1 MSRVRVYIPRNRRV
15 GRYRG
20 AGIRRVY
27 RRKAPL
33 YRMRAAARNA
43 MRSARNRITN
53 VKFRIQLPFIENG
66 SSVVTGSPA
75 DIPFHFSVI
84 PNTLPNWA
92 GYSRIHQQYR
102 VVAIKIE
109 FLPTVGDRVVQNVGT
124 SSTPIT
130 QLRPLVVTYVNRAG
144 TNFIQNVNQGLSVP
158 YAKMHT
164 AGQKITRYFKCA
176 TYDQA
181 YRPVPAVTDAQNVEY
196 KQWFPTSTSA
206 DVPHEGLDMVIGA
219 AESMPDGF
227 FKYRPIVTAYVQF
240 KGRQMVNTLG
250 P

>member
-1 MSRVRVYIPRNRRV
+1 MSRVRVAFPRDRRF

-20 AGIRRVY
+20 AGVRRVY
-27 RRKAPL
+27 RRRPPM
-33 YRMRAAARNA
+33 YR
-43 MRSARNRITN
+43 MRSARRNMLRPGRNKLTS

-75 DIPFHFSVI
+75 DIPFHFSVV

-102 VVAIKIE
+102 LVAIKIE

-124 SSTPIT
+124 AATPIT

-164 AGQKITRYFKCA
+164 AGQKITRYFKAA
-176 TYDQA
+176 TYDQV
-181 YRPVPAVTDAQNVEY
+181 YRPVPAATNAQNVEY
-196 KQWFPTSTSA
+196 MQWFPTSTAA

-240 KGRQMVNTLG
+240 KGRQMVAALG